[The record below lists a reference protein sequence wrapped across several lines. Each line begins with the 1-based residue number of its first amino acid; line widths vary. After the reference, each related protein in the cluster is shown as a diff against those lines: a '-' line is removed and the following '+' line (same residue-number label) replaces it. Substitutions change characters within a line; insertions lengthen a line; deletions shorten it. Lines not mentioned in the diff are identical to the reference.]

1 MADSGHW
8 SVQIFLI
15 GFSRGA
21 YTARMVAGIINEIG
35 VLGKVSRTQSLGLFK
50 TKLTI

>member
-1 MADSGHW
+1 M
-8 SVQIFLI
+8 F

-35 VLGKVSRTQSLGLFK
+35 ILGRVRRCRTWAWASLEPQ
-50 TKLTI
+50 TSQTRLTDWY